1 MRPQK
6 SRSLQARPPAPLR
19 GRIRE
24 TVMIVSVVAA
34 MFSAVL
40 VERSVAVDP
49 VLESRIAEARWEA
62 EWIVEQAQQYQ
73 RLEGRNAGSI
83 TELSRRLLQAQIEAT
98 DQWGGGWVVSP
109 AFKDT
114 RSPVNPGDLWVCSR
128 GPAAAG
134 RCPPANVGDAPSSA
148 DGSVGHS
155 ARFGGW
161 SSGQE
166 PSPHQGLANL
176 LATVLVFA
184 PLSGY
189 IAYRVIRRVRGR
201 PAPALEAGEIIFV
214 VIIVVVAAGVIAV
227 PNLLEASARARHS
240 YATRNIE
247 IISHAIE
254 RYRVY
259 VGSPPET
266 LDDLTL
272 SVVNPHGQIA
282 GPFLEAV
289 PKSPFGTQYRYRR
302 WADGRYL
309 TKWRDVGDFPTL
321 LSGSRDRISG
331 AESLGPIT
339 VSNRDD
345 GAEMVLIPAGE
356 FWMGSDESDG
366 GALYDE
372 KPKHRVYLDAYF
384 IDKYE
389 VTNAQY
395 KRFLKATGRAAPADA
410 NNARVNDPA
419 QPVEDVSR
427 FQARAYSHWY
437 GKRLPTEA
445 EWEKAARGT
454 DGRVYPWGDDWD
466 SNRAKTD
473 KNIGRTVPVGSYHSH
488 VSPYGIHD
496 MAGNVSEWVADWHD
510 GKYYQRS
517 PERNPTG
524 PLTGE
529 DKVVRGADWRGAD
542 WDDDLEWAR
551 RTARAAYRSRV
562 SPDAKILTQG
572 FRCAKDAS
580 LKGRERASRLNN

>member
-1 MRPQK
+1 
-6 SRSLQARPPAPLR
+6 L
-19 GRIRE
+19 
-24 TVMIVSVVAA
+24 
-34 MFSAVL
+34 F
-40 VERSVAVDP
+40 
-49 VLESRIAEARWEA
+49 
-62 EWIVEQAQQYQ
+62 
-73 RLEGRNAGSI
+73 
-83 TELSRRLLQAQIEAT
+83 
-98 DQWGGGWVVSP
+98 
-109 AFKDT
+109 
-114 RSPVNPGDLWVCSR
+114 
-128 GPAAAG
+128 
-134 RCPPANVGDAPSSA
+134 
-148 DGSVGHS
+148 
-155 ARFGGW
+155 
-161 SSGQE
+161 
-166 PSPHQGLANL
+166 
-176 LATVLVFA
+176 FA
-184 PLSGY
+184 PLPGY
-189 IAYRVIRRVRGR
+189 VAYRVIRRVRGR
-201 PAPALEAGEIIFV
+201 PAPSLEEGESIFV
-214 VIIVVVAAGVIAV
+214 VIIIIVAIIVAAGVIAI

-240 YATRNIE
+240 YATRDIE

-254 RYRVY
+254 RYRVH

-372 KPKHRVYLDAYF
+372 KPKHCVYLDAYF

-395 KRFLKATGRAAPADA
+395 KRFLKATGRAALPDA
-410 NNARVNDPA
+410 NNDRFNDPA
-419 QPVEDVSR
+419 QPVVGVSW
-427 FQARAYSHWY
+427 FEARAYCHWY

-454 DGRVYPWGDDWD
+454 DGRVYPWGDTWN
-466 SNRAKTD
+466 SNRANTEKRV
-473 KNIGRTVPVGSYHSH
+473 GRMAPVGSYHSD
-488 VSPYGIHD
+488 VSPYGMHD
-496 MAGNVSEWVADWHD
+496 MAGNVSEWVADWHES
-510 GKYYQRS
+510 KYYQRS

-529 DKVVRGADWRGAD
+529 DKVVRGAS
-542 WDDDLEWAR
+542 WDDDLKWAR
-551 RTARAAYRSRV
+551 SNARAVYRSRL
-562 SPDAKILTQG
+562 SPNAKSLRQG
-572 FRCAKDAS
+572 FRCARGAPLSRQD
-580 LKGRERASRLNN
+580 RVSRLNN